1 VSGTLRCLVC
11 ALALAGW
18 AESANAR
25 EVYTGEAVGW
35 EIAPFYGYRFGGDI
49 DDSDSNTDV
58 SLDLNNAPAY
68 GVVFDF
74 PSGHHTQ
81 WEIFYTRQQTSVD
94 INGSLLSRESVDVD
108 IEYLHAGGIYVMD
121 GGKERPYVG
130 FTLGATRFSPDG
142 DYDNEVD
149 FSVAFV
155 GGVKFQLTRHLG
167 LRLDAR
173 ALGTLTDS
181 QGEFACSGGCVA
193 RWNSQGFWQLETS
206 IGLNFYL

>member
-1 VSGTLRCLVC
+1 MRVLFLTICC
-11 ALALAGW
+11 AALAAW
-18 AESANAR
+18 ANVANAR

-35 EIAPFYGYRFGGDI
+35 EIAPFYGYRFGGSI
-49 DDSDSNTDV
+49 DDTDRNSDI

-68 GVVFDF
+68 GLVFDF

-81 WEIFYTRQQTSVD
+81 WEIFYSRQQTDID
-94 INGSLLSRESVDVD
+94 INGGLLARESVDVD

-121 GGKERPYVG
+121 GDKQRPYVG

-142 DYDNEVD
+142 DYDDEVE

-155 GGVKFQLTRHLG
+155 GGIKFQLARHLG

-173 ALGTLTDS
+173 ALGTVTDS
-181 QGEFACSGGCVA
+181 QGEFFCSGGCVA
-193 RWNSQGFWQLETS
+193 HWKSSGFWQFDTTL
-206 IGLNFYL
+206 GLNFYL